1 MAKTFYSLGYNLADS
16 SDLSLQSVK
25 VNGHEYFSED
35 IDNEIFNLTSW
46 WTPSLSTD
54 ISTRFRIRLNEIR
67 TDCAL
72 SKNDQLFLTLFSY
85 CPGTKLQHQ
94 SKPILLNSDEIEM
107 EISIPPTEI
116 AETLNLNAAISV
128 NIDEQVD
135 RKVGSPYVSN
145 SRLLNKTWKF
155 LLAGSRTQ
163 ANVVLL
169 DFSEDSR
176 RAKALWEIKISDNLD
191 FDAWLSSQHS
201 NVLRIEVNKLYED
214 YIQQPQFQIPMM
226 TDLVMRALD
235 EAINDEE
242 KLTFLQNDFTA
253 QGSWPKF
260 VKSMYLNV
268 FTSNN
273 IAVKQKW
280 RDEQDRLRT
289 AVQHLMSSNLEMK

>member
-1 MAKTFYSLGYNLADS
+1 MAKTFYSLGYNLANS
-16 SDLSLQSVK
+16 SDLSLQNIK
-25 VNGHEYFSED
+25 VNGHEYVSED

-46 WTPSLSTD
+46 WTPSLNTE
-54 ISTRFRIRLNEIR
+54 ISARFRIQLNEIKS
-67 TDCAL
+67 DCAL

-85 CPGTKLQHQ
+85 CPGTKLQHE
-94 SKPILLNSDEIEM
+94 SKPIRLDTDEVEM

-116 AETLNLNAAISV
+116 AENLNLNATITV
-128 NIDEQVD
+128 NIDDQIE
-135 RKVGSPYVSN
+135 RRVGSPYISN

-155 LLAGSRTQ
+155 LLSGSRTQ

-169 DFSEDSR
+169 DFSDDSR
-176 RAKALWEIKISDNLD
+176 RAKALWEIKINDNLD
-191 FDAWLSSQHS
+191 FDTWLSSQHS

-242 KLTFLQNDFTA
+242 KITFLQNDFVA
-253 QGSWPKF
+253 EGSWAKF

-280 RDEQDRLRT
+280 RDEQDSLR
-289 AVQHLMSSNLEMK
+289 AVVQNLMSSNLEMK

>member
-1 MAKTFYSLGYNLADS
+1 
-16 SDLSLQSVK
+16 
-25 VNGHEYFSED
+25 
-35 IDNEIFNLTSW
+35 
-46 WTPSLSTD
+46 
-54 ISTRFRIRLNEIR
+54 
-67 TDCAL
+67 
-72 SKNDQLFLTLFSY
+72 
-85 CPGTKLQHQ
+85 
-94 SKPILLNSDEIEM
+94 
-107 EISIPPTEI
+107 
-116 AETLNLNAAISV
+116 
-128 NIDEQVD
+128 
-135 RKVGSPYVSN
+135 VGSPYISN

-235 EAINDEE
+235 DAINDEE
-242 KLTFLQNDFTA
+242 KLTFLQNDFVTE
-253 QGSWPKF
+253 GSWPKF

-280 RDEQDRLRT
+280 RDEQDRLRA